1 MPARVFDFLFLNKG
15 VGAYP
20 VVSVKFAGELNRCAV
35 ADGRQFVERDVSG
48 NVLLDIVLDQ
58 PGMSRPEM
66 SLRGRHLELHR
77 GVFPHY
83 VDAGLERQR
92 VVAES
97 SARTAGGDF

>member
-58 PGMSRPEM
+58 PGMSAVSSIRTS
-66 SLRGRHLELHR
+66 SLQISWLR
-77 GVFPHY
+77 
-83 VDAGLERQR
+83 RQA
-92 VVAES
+92 VAY
-97 SARTAGGDF
+97 G